1 MSFLILPTAYL
12 GGCVATMSVF
22 SYLYRRATNVK
33 VIEPWFP
40 ENDAKEKYI
49 ALLNTVPPVA
59 EHHLQSALLK
69 RAMEGVRRVLAVQ
82 QEKPALLQ
90 LLKTGHLGDDVWQEF
105 QAAEQE
111 TMQELQD
118 IALEANTFKDN
129 WSKTIFTT
137 ASQMLESDKQKQD
150 QKACDAMR
158 EQVKDNDRKGK
169 CSCEDEHCE

>member
-1 MSFLILPTAYL
+1 MRQVCFFIFTLAPILKTRWL
-12 GGCVATMSVF
+12 D
-22 SYLYRRATNVK
+22 VK
-33 VIEPWFP
+33 VMEPWFP
-40 ENDAKEKYI
+40 ENDAKEQYI
-49 ALLNTVPPVA
+49 ALLNTDPPVA
-59 EHHLQSALLK
+59 EHHLQSALLR

-90 LLKTGHLGDDVWQEF
+90 LLKTGHVGDDVWHEF

-137 ASQMLESDKQKQD
+137 ASQMLESDKQKKD
-150 QKACDAMR
+150 QKACDAIR
-158 EQVKDNDRKGK
+158 DQVNDRKGK
-169 CSCEDEHCE
+169 CNCE

>member
-1 MSFLILPTAYL
+1 M
-12 GGCVATMSVF
+12 
-22 SYLYRRATNVK
+22 
-33 VIEPWFP
+33 
-40 ENDAKEKYI
+40 
-49 ALLNTVPPVA
+49 LNTVPPVA

-169 CSCEDEHCE
+169 CSCEDEHCK